1 MSQMTAV
8 NAIRIERGRAQ
19 EVADRFAKPKS
30 VHTFEGFVRMEVWM
44 KGNLAEHDE
53 LHICT
58 TWEDQKYFDQWLT
71 SRENGKAHGQSS
83 KETDASEK
91 ATSNPIL
98 GSELSIFTTLV
109 QHLPA
114 TTNE

>member
-8 NAIRIERGRAQ
+8 NAIRVVKGRAQ

-30 VHTFEGFVRMEVWM
+30 VHTFPGFVRMEVWM
-44 KGNLAEHDE
+44 KENGEDHDE

-58 TWEDQKYFDQWLT
+58 TWEEEKFFKNWLK
-71 SRENGKAHGQSS
+71 SRENGKAHGQSPDKPTKS
-83 KETDASEK
+83 EETS
-91 ATSNPIL
+91 PIL
-98 GSELSIFTTLV
+98 GAELSTFVTIH

-114 TTNE
+114 VPSV